1 MAKTSAVSSV
11 LHQAACDLTMF
22 TRTKRLRPRDA
33 GQTRASYGL
42 DAAAGGNIQDR
53 IAKLRSVPREGLA
66 DAVFM
71 LAMSA
76 REQFEQIRRA
86 IRERAQVIFDCDPQ
100 PHRDLSTYLAED
112 AVSTL
117 RHQAGTMPKC
127 INVFRGL
134 TPNVRFTVQ
143 QEEAVSLLAA
153 MIREQRLEGI
163 LEGLRLAGV
172 LNESPKGRHS
182 GCGV

>member
-1 MAKTSAVSSV
+1 
-11 LHQAACDLTMF
+11 
-22 TRTKRLRPRDA
+22 
-33 GQTRASYGL
+33 
-42 DAAAGGNIQDR
+42 
-53 IAKLRSVPREGLA
+53 
-66 DAVFM
+66 M
-71 LAMSA
+71 LSMSA
-76 REQFEQIRRA
+76 REQVGLIRKA
-86 IRERAQVIFDCDPQ
+86 IKERAQVEVEFDPQ
-100 PHRDLSTYLAED
+100 SHRDLSTYLAED

-117 RHQAGTMPKC
+117 RHQAATMPKC
-127 INVFRGL
+127 IDVFRVR
-134 TPNVRFTVQ
+134 TPNIRFTVQ

>member
-1 MAKTSAVSSV
+1 
-11 LHQAACDLTMF
+11 MF
-22 TRTKRLRPRDA
+22 RQTKRPRPRDA
-33 GQTRASYGL
+33 GHPRESHGRN
-42 DAAAGGNIQDR
+42 DGAGRDIQDR
-53 IAKLRSVPREGLA
+53 IAKLRSVPREKLA
-66 DAVFM
+66 DVVFM
-71 LAMSA
+71 LSMSA
-76 REQFEQIRRA
+76 REQVGLIRKA
-86 IRERAQVIFDCDPQ
+86 IKERAQVEVEFDPQ
-100 PHRDLSTYLAED
+100 SHRDLSTYLAED

-117 RHQAGTMPKC
+117 RHQAATMPKC
-127 INVFRGL
+127 IDVFRVR
-134 TPNVRFTVQ
+134 TPNIRFTVQ